1 MRTSRIT
8 LLGWVLLVAAILAV
22 GTCLAEP
29 TGKPRDQSAPSL
41 GPGAATIAYWSFDE
55 PSGTRC
61 ADSGGHGRDA
71 DTQPPGQPGLARVKG
86 LFGGAMSFSGDHRL
100 CVEGLDVAA
109 LPRLSMSVWVM
120 PRDLGGYRELFRKE
134 DGDNRILFS
143 FQGGGTILSLG
154 LNVGGYVECDATI
167 DPATVL
173 DGMWH
178 HCAATFDG
186 RFMRVYLDGKEVGS
200 LERSGKITAGGAAPG
215 CIGSSSGGECFQGE
229 IDELALHADVLAPE
243 QISAAYRDGL
253 EAMKRASVELAEK
266 LAAVYA
272 RQPSFAETVAAVR
285 KNLVQRKAQGDRKL
299 AGAATAMLRADFPDD
314 LERFERRTGGVLRE
328 YLAST
333 DDDVQV
339 GLTDRLMEL
348 AAEYRPLTEGQ
359 WARRTPDERRRWE
372 EFAAIEKEYHELA
385 AQGAAKRFSPRWIEL
400 MLAAGE
406 RIDFRPSQN
415 EPVAPYR
422 KPQTPETRNLS
433 PDEARDTLRRDWL
446 HQAGGKPTVER
457 IRSEIGWTRQLAER
471 IAADYGVDFSAELRE
486 LAALAERAAAASG
499 LDAELYFEVRRLKRA
514 ITFKNPVVDFDKV
527 LLVDMP
533 YPDGSEWRHETRHRL
548 GYMAVP
554 GARLLVLQGLSPE
567 GKLRQLMPQA

>member
-1 MRTSRIT
+1 MQTSRIT
-8 LLGWVLLVAAILAV
+8 LLGRILLVVAILAA

-29 TGKPRDQSAPSL
+29 AGKAPRTDRSPSL

-61 ADSGGHGRDA
+61 ADASDHGRDA

-86 LFGGAMSFSGDHRL
+86 LFGNAMSFSGDHRL

-109 LPRLSMSVWVM
+109 LSKLSMSAWVM
-120 PRDLGGYRELFRKE
+120 PRDLGGYREIFRKE

-143 FQGGGTILSLG
+143 FQDGGTILSLG

-167 DPATVL
+167 DPANVL

-200 LERSGKITAGGAAPG
+200 LERPGKIAAGGAAPG
-215 CIGSSSGGECFQGE
+215 CIGSSNGGECFQGE

-243 QISAAYRDGL
+243 QIAAAYRDGL
-253 EAMKRASVELAEK
+253 EAMRAGVRGTGREARGRLRP
-266 LAAVYA
+266 AAVVRRNRRRRAKEPRRAESPGRPEA
-272 RQPSFAETVAAVR
+272 RRRGDGDAAGGLSR
-285 KNLVQRKAQGDRKL
+285 R
-299 AGAATAMLRADFPDD
+299 

-328 YLAST
+328 YLGST

-339 GLTDRLMEL
+339 GLADRLVEL
-348 AAEYRPLTEGQ
+348 AAEYRPLTEEQ
-359 WARRTPDERRRWE
+359 WARRTPERAPPVGGGRRDRE
-372 EFAAIEKEYHELA
+372 
-385 AQGAAKRFSPRWIEL
+385 GVSRTRGPGRAKRFSPRWIEL

-406 RIDFRPSQN
+406 RIEFRPSQN

-422 KPQTPETRNLS
+422 TPQTPETRNLS
-433 PDEARDTLRRDWL
+433 ADEARDALRRDWL
-446 HQAGGKPTVER
+446 HQADGKPTAER

-471 IAADYGVDFSAELRE
+471 IAADYGGRFSGRACANWRRWTSGPPPLR
-486 LAALAERAAAASG
+486 
-499 LDAELYFEVRRLKRA
+499 D
-514 ITFKNPVVDFDKV
+514 P
-527 LLVDMP
+527 
-533 YPDGSEWRHETRHRL
+533 TRSSTSRSA
-548 GYMAVP
+548 G
-554 GARLLVLQGLSPE
+554 
-567 GKLRQLMPQA
+567 